1 MTIKDQLSRTLL
13 VKTPPKRIVSLVPSQ
28 TELLVNLGLEH
39 QIVGLTKFC
48 VHPKGLIKKKTV
60 VGGTKQIHSDKLKA
74 LNPDI
79 ILCNK
84 EENTKEIVAT
94 CEEICPVHVSNVQT
108 LEENYELIKQYGVL
122 FNKEPEAETLISK
135 QKSEFSQL
143 TDLLKGVK
151 KKRVVYLIWRNPYMT
166 IGNDTF
172 INYLL
177 KIAGFEN
184 VFANKSRYPQLQLE
198 SLKDLAIDYVFL
210 SSEPYPFNEK
220 HFKDFEGIIDKSK
233 LIKVDGEYFSWYG
246 SRLLGAATYF
256 KHLRASLGLG
266 L

>member
-1 MTIKDQLSRTLL
+1 
-13 VKTPPKRIVSLVPSQ
+13 
-28 TELLVNLGLEH
+28 
-39 QIVGLTKFC
+39 
-48 VHPKGLIKKKTV
+48 
-60 VGGTKQIHSDKLKA
+60 
-74 LNPDI
+74 
-79 ILCNK
+79 
-84 EENTKEIVAT
+84 
-94 CEEICPVHVSNVQT
+94 
-108 LEENYELIKQYGVL
+108 
-122 FNKEPEAETLISK
+122 
-135 QKSEFSQL
+135 
-143 TDLLKGVK
+143 
-151 KKRVVYLIWRNPYMT
+151 MT

-184 VFANKSRYPQLQLE
+184 VFANKTRYPELQLE
-198 SLKDLAIDYVFL
+198 SLKDLVIDYVFL